1 MRRQDELQLLLLLQQ
16 VGYLRLQSGLL
27 LLQLVRLLRKSRAG
41 RQPRPTSPDRLY
53 PRGSPPRSPRDPGAA
68 LTACR
73 VSVSSRR
80 RLRHLA
86 AAILFLSRRILLFSS
101 SSGDSCGHRGRSAR
115 PSDPRP
121 APRPGPAPTP
131 PPPPNPPLPP
141 PSPAHLLDFAPSS
154 DALPAAARRLQHG
167 GAGISG
173 GRGGRRNAVGVPAV
187 LGGGD
192 RGDEGGLHQPLQVG
206 TGGDGR
212 HGGHEVGAGHGQV
225 GAEILRDTAWGGRR

>member
-41 RQPRPTSPDRLY
+41 RQPRPTSPDRPH

-131 PPPPNPPLPP
+131 PPPPQPP
-141 PSPAHLLDFAPSS
+141 PSSPQPRSPARLCPFVRCSARGRPAPSTRRGGNKRREGR
-154 DALPAAARRLQHG
+154 APERRRGARG
-167 GAGISG
+167 S
-173 GRGGRRNAVGVPAV
+173 GRGRPRR
-187 LGGGD
+187 
-192 RGDEGGLHQPLQVG
+192 
-206 TGGDGR
+206 
-212 HGGHEVGAGHGQV
+212 
-225 GAEILRDTAWGGRR
+225 